1 MVRQVKKHMNNIVM
15 VEIMEKKI
23 KRRILI
29 GE

>member
-1 MVRQVKKHMNNIVM
+1 MARQVKKHMNNLVM
-15 VEIMEKKI
+15 VEMMEKKI

>member
-1 MVRQVKKHMNNIVM
+1 MARQVKKHMNNLVM
-15 VEIMEKKI
+15 VKMMEKKI